1 MKFKLAQGVNTMNV
15 TLSMPKQ
22 FVEKLKEDAKETGM
36 TYSEIVRRALDY
48 YWERHK

>member
-1 MKFKLAQGVNTMNV
+1 MNI

-22 FVEKLKEDAKETGM
+22 FIEKLKTEAAETGM

-48 YWERHK
+48 YFERMR